1 MQAVAEAPLPDS
13 AGLADPPVAA
23 PAAAEEPIDA
33 RWEFDAPR
41 FYDFGSGSPQGGAA
55 ADAWFDTDATKGLAS
70 PDAPAES
77 QQGQDKQGTKGAK
90 QDKSMQEKGGEPSAA
105 AGGTNGGG
113 KAGKAAGSRPALAP
127 LTNTMMAPMAVAAAV
142 QPASKAPAA
151 QPTRAMAPRKPGPA
165 AAPVPVQ
172 DQAAPS
178 TSQPDA
184 AGAGSSV
191 LGQQQEQ
198 QQQEGR
204 ARASSRTASHQQRHR
219 TTVPASPHLRVR
231 LRSCGHE
238 TKTTEQLEL
247 ERLEAEKQEA
257 AQFRRRNAEA
267 VKAVLAPPLPPA
279 VHSAKPLTEPVAV
292 ELRTSKRQRQ
302 HAMETRSMAGSDAS
316 EGQPV
321 ARPKPKR
328 TEAVG
333 QPAGLTVPKSPQFA
347 TKKRVRPPRF
357 KPREVVEEEEMAAM
371 PKFKARPFDK
381 DALLA
386 QGKAG
391 VPWVAPRPPTAPE
404 PFHLTTDQRAEVHGG
419 SSDAKPFVF
428 KAEGGEGGRVTRSR
442 AKKQWTGE
450 LTNPQPFALATDVRA
465 AISTKRGA
473 AAEEQAHESWP
484 AKRARRQAGGLETE
498 ARGALAQ
505 ARLEQARQEEEE
517 RRRREVEFHAQPLNR
532 EVLER
537 PFVPIPASADLT
549 VPQEVALA
557 TDSRAGHRAAFD
569 EQVAQRQR
577 EQDAQQA
584 EAEAA
589 RRQEEEEE
597 LRQLRRLMVPKAR
610 PLPDGTVVPGRAL
623 PHHC

>member
-90 QDKSMQEKGGEPSAA
+90 QDKSMQEKGVALALSCWPACKYLPC
-105 AGGTNGGG
+105 THNP
-113 KAGKAAGSRPALAP
+113 PAL
-127 LTNTMMAPMAVAAAV
+127 L
-142 QPASKAPAA
+142 APA
-151 QPTRAMAPRKPGPA
+151 G
-165 AAPVPVQ
+165 
-172 DQAAPS
+172 
-178 TSQPDA
+178 
-184 AGAGSSV
+184 
-191 LGQQQEQ
+191 
-198 QQQEGR
+198 
-204 ARASSRTASHQQRHR
+204 
-219 TTVPASPHLRVR
+219 SPHLRVR